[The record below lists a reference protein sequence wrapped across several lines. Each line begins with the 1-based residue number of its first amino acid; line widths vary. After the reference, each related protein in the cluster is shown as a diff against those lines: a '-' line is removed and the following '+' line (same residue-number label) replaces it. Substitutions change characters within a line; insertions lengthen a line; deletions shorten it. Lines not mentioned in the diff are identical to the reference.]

1 MEQKILDMINDSTNA
16 SWEELY
22 LNADEWKSSMDA
34 YHYDLRFLRNQLHEN
49 FDWLIR
55 DVNIRNMHE
64 ISKKISKA
72 IVQNQKIVNQIDEHL
87 LKLERLVMST
97 FIIDNQGLRDE
108 NKIIESN
115 FYEFK
120 MNFTMIKL
128 ETSFIIEAIEDNKRY
143 HLQAV

>member
-1 MEQKILDMINDSTNA
+1 MEQKLLDMINDSTNA

-22 LNADEWKSSMDA
+22 LNTGEWKSSMDA
-34 YHYDLRFLRNQLHEN
+34 YHSDLRFLRNQLHEN

-55 DVNIRNMHE
+55 DVSIRNIHE

-72 IVQNQKIVNQIDEHL
+72 IVQNQKIVNQIDAHL

-97 FIIDNQGLRDE
+97 FTIDNQGLRDE

-120 MNFTMIKL
+120 MNFAMIKL
-128 ETSFIIEAIEDNKRY
+128 ETSFVIEAIEDNKRY